1 MTTYEKAA
9 LALAF
14 LQLLAALLA
23 LLKYPLTDFLRNR
36 NVPSF

>member
-1 MTTYEKAA
+1 MTTYEKVA
-9 LALAF
+9 LVLAF

-23 LLKYPLTDFLRNR
+23 LLKKQLTDTLQNR